1 MLPTKRQHNVRKL
14 HASSWLI
21 SGYKHVV
28 ELLVRRG
35 QGGERRG
42 ERGAEDK
49 GESYLFKLTLQGWP
63 MTETRASPGIPRE
76 PHKLPTFQPHV
87 HDVRVVQLSFKRAV
101 PRRWGVSSYMP
112 TYISSLF
119 FLALLL
125 WICRIILPPQPL
137 ALTILHRSASPTKRK
152 AIISIPTMRVLLLS
166 YIMKLMVLL
175 CCVGTALSQIEGVSR

>member
-1 MLPTKRQHNVRKL
+1 MSSSCWFEGGKGGTKGRT
-14 HASSWLI
+14 
-21 SGYKHVV
+21 
-28 ELLVRRG
+28 
-35 QGGERRG
+35 GGK
-42 ERGAEDK
+42 DK

-119 FLALLL
+119 
-125 WICRIILPPQPL
+125 
-137 ALTILHRSASPTKRK
+137 
-152 AIISIPTMRVLLLS
+152 LLS
-166 YIMKLMVLL
+166 CFGSV
-175 CCVGTALSQIEGVSR
+175 V